1 MSRLTS
7 LTIAFSITLLF
18 LPYSLFSDGIGA
30 IAVHGVEG
38 RGKDEQT
45 ALNNAFR
52 NAIRKAIGSYVVSS
66 TATDGETVDKKVF
79 DNCDAVVSKYEIVER
94 EEQDGKLTIVIDA
107 EIIRNE
113 MMKYIQKT
121 ASTEVGEGEL
131 ANLLAKRNAVNNA
144 VGSLELLFMNWREN
158 VYRVEKYG
166 NLSIAADDDTN
177 ADTVHV
183 SIPFIVTFNWQ
194 AYEVFLSKVRNI
206 LARIAISRTSGEWN
220 LRRSDGWGSDD
231 FMKVLAPFYVKA
243 GIAHMKSNA
252 DEVTDIEIENPN
264 DCGIVEICSH
274 IGKERIKY
282 DLFVVPSQVK
292 KTLDRLLT
300 PEATLCFSFTSKGGG
315 TIASRLIAGEVYSC
329 GSDPMWHSD
338 ADSFWG
344 ITESWNYQVIS
355 DKIRLEF
362 PSQGKV
368 WNECRLFHAVVAVPL
383 DAAQR
388 IAGCKISVQNR
399 GEERWGWE
407 RSIKSEAMVEAE
419 WRRID
424 GKPQQKLTPSSSKSI
439 SESHAMPVRNNNSQQ
454 ARATTPKTAPSPV
467 LPSPI
472 TLSAKDKSLKNLVDE
487 LSNVPPDAASAGKWF
502 KFSGQVESRELRQE
516 MLKATGAALVYAKR
530 SDVYQAKVR
539 PLINDVA
546 TFEETFLGK
555 CPTCGGNKTVSTRCA
570 ICSGN
575 GACHSPGCRNGGHLV
590 RQIQGT
596 HWEQCRECKGTGRCK
611 RCGGTGKIQSNCQH
625 CKGRGKTI
633 NPDSVAEAY
642 RNCVACIEEAFY

>member
-252 DEVTDIEIENPN
+252 DEVTDI
-264 DCGIVEICSH
+264 
-274 IGKERIKY
+274 
-282 DLFVVPSQVK
+282 
-292 KTLDRLLT
+292 
-300 PEATLCFSFTSKGGG
+300 
-315 TIASRLIAGEVYSC
+315 
-329 GSDPMWHSD
+329 
-338 ADSFWG
+338 
-344 ITESWNYQVIS
+344 
-355 DKIRLEF
+355 
-362 PSQGKV
+362 
-368 WNECRLFHAVVAVPL
+368 
-383 DAAQR
+383 
-388 IAGCKISVQNR
+388 
-399 GEERWGWE
+399 
-407 RSIKSEAMVEAE
+407 
-419 WRRID
+419 
-424 GKPQQKLTPSSSKSI
+424 
-439 SESHAMPVRNNNSQQ
+439 
-454 ARATTPKTAPSPV
+454 
-467 LPSPI
+467 
-472 TLSAKDKSLKNLVDE
+472 
-487 LSNVPPDAASAGKWF
+487 
-502 KFSGQVESRELRQE
+502 
-516 MLKATGAALVYAKR
+516 
-530 SDVYQAKVR
+530 
-539 PLINDVA
+539 
-546 TFEETFLGK
+546 
-555 CPTCGGNKTVSTRCA
+555 
-570 ICSGN
+570 
-575 GACHSPGCRNGGHLV
+575 
-590 RQIQGT
+590 
-596 HWEQCRECKGTGRCK
+596 
-611 RCGGTGKIQSNCQH
+611 
-625 CKGRGKTI
+625 
-633 NPDSVAEAY
+633 
-642 RNCVACIEEAFY
+642 